1 MVAKPFLA
9 IACVAL
15 VVNAMAEDEAT
26 PNRISSLQQ
35 TFRYA
40 PLLPAVEFT
49 LVPESEPVVVLMPL
63 VVTGS
68 TTIERSFQQKME
80 IQPTRL
86 AEQVLFWKGKAI
98 ASKNVR
104 GVRADVGVWFQ
115 FGEKTVGVQP
125 SRDIY
130 IKVELLRF
138 GW

>member
-1 MVAKPFLA
+1 MVAKPFLV

-15 VVNAMAEDEAT
+15 VVTAMAEDEAP
-26 PNRISSLQQ
+26 PNRISSLQR

-49 LVPESEPVVVLMPL
+49 LEPESEPVVVLMPL

-86 AEQVLFWKGKAI
+86 AEQVLFWK
-98 ASKNVR
+98 
-104 GVRADVGVWFQ
+104 
-115 FGEKTVGVQP
+115 
-125 SRDIY
+125 
-130 IKVELLRF
+130 
-138 GW
+138 